1 MDKFIE
7 FLRNKNIH
15 VVGVTGAEGSN
26 ILRFLVKHKL
36 TGVTT
41 HDYVTEDQIE
51 PSFKL
56 WHKGISQTEK
66 EKLFKG
72 FTSDLSQ
79 SHPSFGNKYLIG
91 IEDADIIF
99 TPQSWRLYKERNQ
112 KLWMAY
118 KKGIPF
124 YSITRMYL
132 DYAKAQIIGVT
143 GTVGKGSTAYIL
155 KQILEKSG
163 RKVYFTGNET
173 WTLQMVDKIDEM
185 SKDDILILEI
195 SHRQLQDGFSRA
207 PNVVVFTNL
216 FPNHL
221 DELSWKKYKEIKTS
235 LIKSQTK
242 NDYSVINYDSPE
254 LRNIS
259 THIRSKVVY
268 FSSEDTSMNIKS
280 IQYIAKYLKSNK
292 SMHIND
298 NVLAAYSAAS
308 LFQDPKLISTEYI
321 PTLLFLPARMQLL
334 STKYSVNFYDD
345 IKSTTPWS
353 TMEALKKLGSNTILI
368 CGGHTKG
375 INYYD
380 FIQFAEANTIKIILL
395 KSELSTEARK
405 FFPSNKFQVYGCL
418 KEAIFKA
425 FKISGENENILIS
438 PAAAF
443 FYTDFIKDR
452 DSIRKIITSL
462 PPKEQV

>member
-7 FLRNKNIH
+7 FLRNKKIH

-26 ILRFLVKHKL
+26 ILRFLIKHKL

-41 HDYVTEDQIE
+41 HDCVKENQIE
-51 PSFKL
+51 QSFKL

-72 FTSDLSQ
+72 FLADLSQ
-79 SHPSFGNKYLIG
+79 SHTSFGDKYLIG
-91 IEDADIIF
+91 IDHADIVF

-155 KQILEKSG
+155 KQILENSG

-173 WTLQMVDKIDEM
+173 WTLQMVDRIDEM

-195 SHRQLQDGFSRA
+195 SHRQLLDGFSRA
-207 PNVVVFTNL
+207 PNIVVFTNL

-221 DELSWKKYKEIKTS
+221 DELSWDKYKEIKTS
-235 LIKSQTK
+235 LIKFQTK
-242 NDYSVINYDSPE
+242 DDYSVINYDSSE

-259 THIRSKVVY
+259 VRLRSKVLY
-268 FSSEDTSMNIKS
+268 FSAKSTHMNIKS
-280 IQYIAKYLKSNK
+280 IQYITTYLKSNK
-292 SMHIND
+292 NMHITD
-298 NVLAAYSAAS
+298 NVLAAYSATS
-308 LFQDPKLISTEYI
+308 LFQDPKLLSTDFI
-321 PTLLFLPARMQLL
+321 PSLLFLPARMQLL
-334 STKYSVNFYDD
+334 STKSSVNFYDD

-353 TMEALKKLGSNTILI
+353 TMEALRKLGSNTVLI

-380 FIQFAEANTIKIILL
+380 FIQFTEANTRKIILL
-395 KSELSTEARK
+395 KSELSTEVGK
-405 FFPSNKFQVYGCL
+405 FFPNDKFQVYDCL

-425 FKISGENENILIS
+425 FKISGENENILVS

-443 FYTDFIKDR
+443 FYTDFIKGK

-462 PPKEQV
+462 PPRELI